1 MKKILFFLLVLASF
15 TLSAQ
20 NEQMRE
26 MMRTMQPS
34 RNVTDVPAANI
45 QFWVGSGSNEV
56 VAAFFF
62 CANPAV
68 GIAYGYRFDGTAT
81 ILDMLNAI
89 NAADPNFH
97 FVFTSWIEEIGYNNG
112 TLNCLIESGMLMY
125 NLNGSWP
132 SGSQNTPLSN
142 GDYFELCEYG
152 DCSLPTT
159 NIYYPVDP
167 TAPTAV
173 DATIDPDDILYW
185 VGEGD
190 NDVVFVVNW
199 CDTAIAMAW
208 GVHFNGNNITVAD
221 ILDTIWEYD
230 DRFDYDA
237 SSGFVNDITYWD
249 GIYDLSLQGDY
260 FMYNV
265 NGGSAMGI
273 ESQYVYDGDY
283 IKFGDEMCGIHDDFW
298 NFIWTTPVVPVSDPN
313 GEEHPEDATIDAADI
328 LYWVG
333 TGSNEIIM
341 AINWADPDTCL
352 AWGVRFDGA
361 YITNAQA
368 LDSMA
373 VADPR
378 FSYSG
383 ASMLDELFFVTDN
396 NDTLR
401 LTANS
406 YWSNNVNGNQ
416 SAGINAQLHDGD
428 FSKWGDIAVGIGYDF
443 MDWGGVLYPM
453 SMAWVTPVVPVPAP
467 QDPDPEDAT
476 IAPEDILYWVGTGS
490 NEIIMAINWADPDT
504 CLAWGVRFDGAY
516 ITNAQAL
523 DSMAVADPRFS
534 YSGASMLD
542 ELFFVTDNNDTLR
555 LTANSYWSNNVNGNQ
570 SAGINAQLHDGDFSK
585 WGDIA
590 VGIGY
595 DFMDW
600 GGVLYPMSMAWV
612 TPVTPVPA
620 PQDPDPEDAT
630 IAPEDILYWVGTGNN
645 EIIMAINW
653 AEPDTCLAWGV
664 RFDGDHITNAQ
675 ALDSMAVADPRFSF
689 SGASM
694 LDELFFVT
702 DNNDTLR
709 LTANSYWSNN
719 VNGNQSAGIN
729 AQLHDGDFSK
739 WGDIAVGIG
748 YDFMDWGGVLYPMSM
763 AWVTPVTPVPAPQGD
778 ELVDATISSDNI
790 IYWVGNGDNEVVVA
804 VNWCNPSQAMA
815 WGVRFTGT
823 NAVVADIIHTI
834 ELYDSRVNFD
844 GEENGYISNITFA
857 DGTHDNY
864 TSTGYWMYN
873 VNGVGAMLGVN
884 QQTAQNGDVIKFG
897 DSGCA
902 DAVDANWTYT
912 WTTPIQPVDLP
923 TLSTEHFDGIAES
936 TGCQAIKFDNPS
948 ILGWA
953 TSCVI
958 TRGYQC
964 IDSATTYA
972 SYGTDNDGVGPS
984 SNSTGEG
991 VVSLGDAGY
1000 AVLTF
1005 GMPITNGEGYDFAV
1019 FENALN
1025 HTFLELA
1032 FVEVSS
1038 DGEHYY
1044 RFPSVSNTQ
1053 TTQQIGNGGALDATN
1068 LHNLAGK
1075 YKVGWGTP
1083 FDLEELAGYSNLDI
1097 NNVTHVRV
1105 VDVVGSINPMVGT
1118 TDKNGHI
1125 INDPYPTAFHT
1136 SGFDLSGVAVM
1147 NGWTP
1152 TPSAVNEYQQEI
1164 SFMAYPNPCQN
1175 VLNISTVTINEP
1187 ISLFNATG
1195 QQIWS
1200 GMTQDTYF
1208 QLDMQSY
1215 PAGMYML
1222 QIGSQMTKIVKK

>member
-378 FSYSG
+378 FSY
-383 ASMLDELFFVTDN
+383 
-396 NDTLR
+396 
-401 LTANS
+401 
-406 YWSNNVNGNQ
+406 
-416 SAGINAQLHDGD
+416 
-428 FSKWGDIAVGIGYDF
+428 
-443 MDWGGVLYPM
+443 
-453 SMAWVTPVVPVPAP
+453 
-467 QDPDPEDAT
+467 
-476 IAPEDILYWVGTGS
+476 
-490 NEIIMAINWADPDT
+490 
-504 CLAWGVRFDGAY
+504 
-516 ITNAQAL
+516 
-523 DSMAVADPRFS
+523 
-534 YSGASMLD
+534 
-542 ELFFVTDNNDTLR
+542 
-555 LTANSYWSNNVNGNQ
+555 
-570 SAGINAQLHDGDFSK
+570 
-585 WGDIA
+585 
-590 VGIGY
+590 
-595 DFMDW
+595 
-600 GGVLYPMSMAWV
+600 
-612 TPVTPVPA
+612 
-620 PQDPDPEDAT
+620 
-630 IAPEDILYWVGTGNN
+630 
-645 EIIMAINW
+645 
-653 AEPDTCLAWGV
+653 
-664 RFDGDHITNAQ
+664 
-675 ALDSMAVADPRFSF
+675 

>member
-152 DCSLPTT
+152 SCTLPTT

-167 TAPTAV
+167 SAPTAV

-185 VGEGD
+185 VGEGE

-208 GVHFNGNNITVAD
+208 GVHFNGDSITVAE

-230 DRFDYDA
+230 DRFDFDA
-237 SSGFVNDITYWD
+237 SYGFVSDIM
-249 GIYDLSLQGDY
+249 YDDDNYSLSLQGDY

-273 ESQYVYDGDY
+273 DIQYVHDGDY
-283 IKFGDEMCGIHDDFW
+283 IKFGDEMCGIHDDSW
-298 NFIWTTPVVPVSDPN
+298 NFIWTTPIVPVSDPD
-313 GEEHPEDATIDAADI
+313 GEDDPEDATIDAADI

-341 AINWADPDTCL
+341 AINWAAPDTCL
-352 AWGVRFDGA
+352 AWGVRFDGE

-378 FSYSG
+378 FSFSG
-383 ASMLDELFFVTDN
+383 TSMLDELFFVTDD

-401 LTANS
+401 LTS
-406 YWSNNVNGNQ
+406 
-416 SAGINAQLHDGD
+416 
-428 FSKWGDIAVGIGYDF
+428 
-443 MDWGGVLYPM
+443 
-453 SMAWVTPVVPVPAP
+453 
-467 QDPDPEDAT
+467 
-476 IAPEDILYWVGTGS
+476 
-490 NEIIMAINWADPDT
+490 
-504 CLAWGVRFDGAY
+504 
-516 ITNAQAL
+516 
-523 DSMAVADPRFS
+523 
-534 YSGASMLD
+534 
-542 ELFFVTDNNDTLR
+542 
-555 LTANSYWSNNVNGNQ
+555 NSYWSNNVNGNQ

-612 TPVTPVPA
+612 TPVTPVLV
-620 PQDPDPEDAT
+620 PQTTPELPD
-630 IAPEDILYWVGTGNN
+630 
-645 EIIMAINW
+645 
-653 AEPDTCLAWGV
+653 
-664 RFDGDHITNAQ
+664 
-675 ALDSMAVADPRFSF
+675 
-689 SGASM
+689 
-694 LDELFFVT
+694 
-702 DNNDTLR
+702 
-709 LTANSYWSNN
+709 
-719 VNGNQSAGIN
+719 
-729 AQLHDGDFSK
+729 
-739 WGDIAVGIG
+739 
-748 YDFMDWGGVLYPMSM
+748 
-763 AWVTPVTPVPAPQGD
+763 
-778 ELVDATISSDNI
+778 DATISADNI

-857 DGTHDNY
+857 DGTHNNY
-864 TSTGYWMYN
+864 TPASYWMYN

-884 QQTAQNGDVIKFG
+884 QQTALNGDVIKFG

-902 DAVDANWTYT
+902 DAVDTNWNYT

-923 TLSTEHFDGIAES
+923 AASTEVFDGIAES
-936 TGCQAIKFDNPS
+936 AGCQAIKYNDAA
-948 ILGWA
+948 IVGWA
-953 TSCVI
+953 TTCVV
-958 TRGYQC
+958 TRGYQN
-964 IDSATTYA
+964 IEQAGALA
-972 SYGTDNDGVGPS
+972 SHGSESDGIGAS
-984 SNSTGEG
+984 STSTGDA
-991 VVSLGDAGY
+991 VSLGDGGSAI
-1000 AVLTF
+1000 LTF
-1005 GMPITNGEGYDFAV
+1005 GAPIHNGEGYDFAV
-1019 FENALN
+1019 FENSLN
-1025 HTFLELA
+1025 NTFLEQA

-1038 DGEHYY
+1038 DGEHFY
-1044 RFPSVSNTQ
+1044 RFPAVSNTQ
-1053 TTQQIGNGGALDATN
+1053 TTQQIGNGGSIDATK

-1105 VDVVGSINPMVGT
+1105 VDVVGSINPLYGT
-1118 TDKNGHI
+1118 TDKNGHL
-1125 INDPYPTAFHT
+1125 INDPYPTNFNT
-1136 SGFDLSGVAVM
+1136 GGFDLTGVAVM

-1152 TPSAVNEYQQEI
+1152 TSVNEYQQEI

-1175 VLNISTVTINEP
+1175 VLTISAVTTNEP
-1187 ISLFNATG
+1187 VSLFNAMG

-1200 GMTQDTYF
+1200 GMTQDTYM
-1208 QLDMQSY
+1208 QIDMQSY
-1215 PAGMYML
+1215 PAGVYML
-1222 QIGSQMTKIVKK
+1222 QVGTQITKIVKR